1 MPVHRWSQTAST
13 DATADPTINWSEGQ
27 APSTINDSA
36 RAMMA
41 ALAQYRDDMSGV
53 IVTTG
58 TSTAYGVASFSI
70 FDSLAHLNGQVV
82 AFTPHVTN
90 GDGPVTLNVDSL
102 GGKPLRS
109 APNVDLTAGTLVQG
123 TPYAALYNKSDD
135 AFYLSGFYSSP
146 FNVPFLGGMDYWD
159 TVAPNS
165 SFIFPTGQA
174 ISRTV
179 YARAFAKW
187 GTKFGAGDGSTTF
200 NVPDKTGRVSAM
212 IEPVASRLTAA
223 GLGADSTAI
232 GSVGGVDN
240 VPLQLNHLPTNIQSA
255 NPNPINVN
263 VTGNESVSSVDGS
276 AIGGGSVLA
285 GTRFVT
291 PTATGVLNPGSVP
304 VTSSNTGNNAP
315 GSISGLGAITGGS
328 NYTSG
333 SYRNVPLTGG
343 SGGGAT
349 ANIVVSNGAVTGVNL
364 VLAGTQYV
372 VGDVLGVPASMIGGT
387 GSGFSLPVTAI
398 KNGGKVSITTCP
410 PMITCNYIIR
420 II

>member
-1 MPVHRWSQTAST
+1 MPVYRWSQTAST

-58 TSTAYGVASFSI
+58 TSTAYQVASFSI
-70 FDSLAHLNGQVV
+70 FDSLAHLNGQVI

-90 GDGPVTLNVDSL
+90 GDGPVTLSVDSL
-102 GGKPLRS
+102 GDKPLRS

-123 TPYAALYNKSDD
+123 TPYTALYNSVDG

-165 SFIFPTGQA
+165 AFIFPMGQA

-187 GTKFGAGDGSTTF
+187 GTKFGPGDGATTF
-200 NVPDKTGRVSAM
+200 NVPDKAGRVSAM
-212 IEPVASRLTAA
+212 IEPAASKLSATFF
-223 GLGADSTAI
+223 GADSTQI
-232 GSVGGVDN
+232 GAKGGLDN
-240 VPLQLNHLPTNIQSA
+240 HQLQPSEIPSHQHGVFLTDKGHFHTNGKAVASG
-255 NPNPINVN
+255 NPKAL
-263 VTGNESVSSVDGS
+263 S
-276 AIGGGSVLA
+276 A
-285 GTRFVT
+285 GT
-291 PTATGVLNPGSVP
+291 VP
-304 VTSSNTGNNAP
+304 FDENIDGDV
-315 GSISGLGAITGGS
+315 AITGITIGS
-328 NYTSG
+328 AAGATDNQTAA
-333 SYRNVPLTGG
+333 T
-343 SGGGAT
+343 GGGA
-349 ANIVVSNGAVTGVNL
+349 AHAIVQPT
-364 VLAGTQYV
+364 
-372 VGDVLGVPASMIGGT
+372 
-387 GSGFSLPVTAI
+387 
-398 KNGGKVSITTCP
+398 
-410 PMITCNYIIR
+410 ITCNYIIR